1 MKKSVKKRRVFTVEF
16 KEQAVSLVLDRGL
29 TRAQVAR
36 DLGVSQAQVGNW
48 VKEFQDKGSEAFP
61 GNGVLTPS
69 ERRIRE
75 LEEQLKTVSMER
87 DLLKKATAYFAA
99 QKK

>member
-1 MKKSVKKRRVFTVEF
+1 MKKSGKKRRIFTVEF

-36 DLGVSQAQVGNW
+36 DLGVSQTQVSNW
-48 VKEFQDKGSEAFP
+48 VKDFQKNGLDAFP
-61 GNGVLTPS
+61 GNGNLTS
-69 ERRIRE
+69 TEQRIRE